1 MKEGWLKDE
10 YLIPFDGSEAD
21 AAADRYGIA
30 SELPGFSLV
39 GLRGWDDFLVRDENG
54 RVFTVPTVPLDAG
67 LLAPFQLPPA
77 DTWLEQD
84 IQYAGKIKWYVQP
97 LVFGGDPTIG
107 DNLTWVSHELH
118 AQLVR
123 WWNRLY
129 RYHRPNEQLSG
140 FRPTS

>member
-10 YLIPFDGSEAD
+10 YLILFDGSEAD

-67 LLAPFQLPPA
+67 LLAPFQLPPCRSSWGRAEFDVVDSKVSTDDVANIMGLGAVSA
-77 DTWLEQD
+77 DYRRLVLFHWSLVVFRVVFWPKG
-84 IQYAGKIKWYVQP
+84 GKSK
-97 LVFGGDPTIG
+97 
-107 DNLTWVSHELH
+107 
-118 AQLVR
+118 AQRV
-123 WWNRLY
+123 
-129 RYHRPNEQLSG
+129 
-140 FRPTS
+140 